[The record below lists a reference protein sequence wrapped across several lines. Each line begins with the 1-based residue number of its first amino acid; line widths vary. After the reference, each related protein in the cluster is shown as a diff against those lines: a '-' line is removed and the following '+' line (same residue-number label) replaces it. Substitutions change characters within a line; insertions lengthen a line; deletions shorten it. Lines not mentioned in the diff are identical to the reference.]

1 MVQFPQKTIDEWIN
15 EDYEK
20 LDVFMDV
27 DSMEDLRELILSF
40 KYDDKFAFLSE
51 NIHYQTDINNYSDN
65 NNLYLDAN
73 DVLGDF
79 GFIFSNSHLSSVC
92 IDSLFFVIECSC
104 IGELRRELSNIEKE
118 KVYYSDL
125 GYKLTLGQEN
135 FLKIQNNEKITKTF
149 FKKLNKIKWSSDS
162 KNLDKYIK
170 KFWDTV
176 TLQYDTSH
184 HIVSSFSVC
193 ANYFSCCRALTQGRF
208 EVSTED
214 VVQSWF
220 LVLNLFLMDLRPYIK
235 DFNSSSA
242 MIVNTENNFNKPINI
257 LKNQSCN
264 KLSSII
270 RKVLAGVLSII
281 IVFLLLLAMS
291 IILLLIFGDA
301 LYNSAHSLR
310 PIGIIGLALAA
321 ALGKKIYDKLV

>member
-20 LDVFMDV
+20 LDVFMDA

-135 FLKIQNNEKITKTF
+135 FLKIKNYEVINKTF
-149 FKKLNKIKWSSDS
+149 FKKLSKIKWSSNS

-170 KFWDTV
+170 NFWDTI
-176 TLQYDTSH
+176 TLQYDTYY

-193 ANYFSCCRALTQGRF
+193 ANYFACCRALTSGRL
-208 EVSTED
+208 EVSNEG
-214 VVQSWF
+214 VIQSW
-220 LVLNLFLMDLRPYIK
+220 LLTLNLFLMDLRPYIK
-235 DFNSSSA
+235 DFNSASA
-242 MIVNTENNFNKPINI
+242 MISDTGSEFKPINI
-257 LKNQSCN
+257 SEGQSNN
-264 KLSSII
+264 KSSSII

-281 IVFLLLLAMS
+281 IVFLLLFAMS
-291 IILLLIFGDA
+291 AILILIFGDA
-301 LYNSAHSLR
+301 VDNYVDSLR
-310 PIGIIGLALAA
+310 PVGIIGLALAA